1 MDNTDKIYL
10 SAVKACRAGNF
21 GKATGLFRL
30 AVLDSYQFAPE
41 TRDAEVMKHVGR
53 IFESH
58 GYERAAE
65 ESYLVALDVLETRGD
80 RKSSLYVSLKKKLR
94 SILDSQLDRRLEL
107 LGISV
112 GNAQGSG
119 PQLLG
124 RAC

>member
-10 SAVKACRAGNF
+10 NAIKACRMGNF

-30 AVLDSYQFAPE
+30 AVLESYHFNSE

-58 GYERAAE
+58 GYGQAAE
-65 ESYLVALDVLETRGD
+65 ESYLVALDALELRGD
-80 RKSSLYVSLKKKLR
+80 RKSPLYLSLKRKLKAL
-94 SILDSQLDRRLEL
+94 LDSQLDRSLER
-107 LGISV
+107 LGIGV
-112 GNAQGSG
+112 GSPCASG

-124 RAC
+124 RAS